1 MREESAV
8 GACPRR
14 QGNGSFPE
22 DDALEVCTGASAD
35 CAGYNP
41 DDVAREC
48 AAGKYN
54 FVTCSEGEGAADLE
68 DPCWK
73 K

>member
-1 MREESAV
+1 
-8 GACPRR
+8 
-14 QGNGSFPE
+14 
-22 DDALEVCTGASAD
+22 VCTGASAD

-41 DDVAREC
+41 DNVTREC